1 MTLPIDKFKEEL
13 HKKLHPEP
21 VAEIREDGAP
31 GEEYE
36 DVVFLQGDEAD
47 QYLKM
52 IEEQGAE
59 ETIRVLA
66 SNFYHPGEHSKQKG
80 NPAGSSDKTFTSQD
94 GKFILSWNER
104 LGYVGLVAKD
114 GITEN
119 CGAGTASVPASC
131 GAGTGIARVK
141 APIGGVERR
150 IGETDEHEG
159 NEEPQSEPAAPSA
172 SSPKVELP
180 TWLDT
185 EAVES
190 AAHFMFRGF
199 GEETVKKFVEDA
211 CTNCSGTEEAIQRL
225 KEYSKTNKVVANK
238 SFNEEE
244 LDSLADYR
252 HSLRGKLLGKSKD
265 AILDPASYVN
275 FKKTNEADVGVVS
288 PTLGSAVS
296 RILPTQGQ
304 MSVAGS
310 DNDMKKAN
318 LDVEIAKKNA
328 ELAAEKD
335 PAKRKK
341 IYNDLAK
348 LEGEKSMLK
357 EAESFP
363 SNFGDQSTKD
373 RYYKDFPKVK
383 ELTDKIGIKSSPE
396 EIRKELSALLNI
408 PAEHIVFSS
417 KPYPTGEI
425 GIFAKVFTKKK
436 ASPLDSMDGTVA
448 PKLNSTEHIGD
459 AWPVEQGFIFKNNQ
473 NPWLGNKLSESNN
486 SVEFE
491 RSGSNVAY
499 SLEEAIETLAMKLGV
514 EENAFEVVPTDNQ
527 DIKAIFLNTPTGKE
541 KVADVVESHGGKF
554 LINLN
559 HMGNP
564 NVENMLAKTKVGSM
578 SPQDE
583 SAQPMTEKDDIDKK
597 TIVGVLLTAGPQKVS
612 KAFTQAANQGQ
623 EQFYQLLDGMDVDG
637 LKILSK
643 GVQGAA
649 ATNTEKGV
657 ETPTL
662 DNAPVNDVSKAG
674 GVEPGDTTNPAAG
687 GSELKDL

>member
-31 GEEYE
+31 SEEYE
-36 DVVFLQGDEAD
+36 DVVFLQGEEAD

-66 SNFYHPGEHSKQKG
+66 SNFYHPGEHGKQNG

-131 GAGTGIARVK
+131 GAGTGVARVK

-159 NEEPQSEPAAPSA
+159 NEEPQSEPATPSA
-172 SSPKVELP
+172 SGPKVELP

-199 GEETVKKFVEDA
+199 GEDTVKKFVEDA

-265 AILDPASYVN
+265 AILDPDSYVN
-275 FKKTNEADVGVVS
+275 FKKTNEADVGVA

-310 DNDMKKAN
+310 DNDMKRAN

-328 ELAAEKD
+328 ELAGEKD

-363 SNFGDQSTKD
+363 SNFGDKSTKD

-396 EIRKELSALLNI
+396 EIVKELSAIMNVPEVNI
-408 PAEHIVFSS
+408 KLSP
-417 KPYPTGEI
+417 KPFPTGER
-425 GIFAKVFTKKK
+425 GIFVKVDR
-436 ASPLDSMDGTVA
+436 SHPNPLHYSRGLDKSQQS
-448 PKLNSTEHIGD
+448 STEHIGD

-491 RSGSNVAY
+491 RSGRNVAY

-527 DIKAIFLNTPTGKE
+527 DIKAIFLNTTEGKE

-559 HMGNP
+559 HVGNP

-578 SPQDE
+578 APQDE

-674 GVEPGDTTNPAAG
+674 GVEPGDSSNPAAG

>member
-1 MTLPIDKFKEEL
+1 MTLPIDKFKAEL

-31 GEEYE
+31 GEQYE
-36 DVVFLQGDEAD
+36 DVVFLQGAEAD
-47 QYLKM
+47 QYLEM
-52 IEEQGAE
+52 IKEQGAE

-66 SNFYHPGEHSKQKG
+66 SNFYHPGEHGKQSG

-94 GKFILSWNER
+94 GKFVLSWNDQ

-159 NEEPQSEPAAPSA
+159 NEEPQSEPAAPA
-172 SSPKVELP
+172 GAGPKVELP

-265 AILDPASYVN
+265 AILDPDSYVN
-275 FKKTNEADVGVVS
+275 FKKTNEADVGVV
-288 PTLGSAVS
+288 PALGSAVS

-304 MSVAGS
+304 MSVAGA
-310 DNDMKKAN
+310 DNDMKRAN
-318 LDVEIAKKNA
+318 LDVDIAKKNA

-363 SNFGDQSTKD
+363 SNFGDKSHSD

-383 ELTDKIGIKSSPE
+383 ELTNLIGIKSSPE
-396 EIRKELSALLNI
+396 EIRQELASLLNI
-408 PAEHIVFSS
+408 PVEHIVFSS
-417 KPYPTGEI
+417 KPYPTGET
-425 GIFAKVFTKKK
+425 GIFAKVFTKGYKNPLN
-436 ASPLDSMDGTVA
+436 SPDGTIA
-448 PKLNSTEHIGD
+448 SKHKSTEHIGD

-473 NPWLGNKLSESNN
+473 NPWLGTKLSEGNN

-514 EENAFEVVPTDNQ
+514 EENAFEVVPTDNK
-527 DIKAIFLNTPTGKE
+527 DIKAVFINTQEGKE

-583 SAQPMTEKDDIDKK
+583 AVQPMTEKDDIDKK

-643 GVQGAA
+643 GVQGTA
-649 ATNTEKGV
+649 ATNVENGV
-657 ETPTL
+657 ETPTA
-662 DNAPVNDVSKAG
+662 DQQPTNGQSSG
-674 GVEPGDTTNPAAG
+674 GVEPGDSTNPNAG